1 MAMGNP
7 LSIESSNCKT
17 IYEWICS
24 GAMFDDRMENDGN
37 MSFSGMVRHD
47 GMMIGESSSNGRK
60 RFSYFHLGGL
70 VLFSHTHI
78 SIYPP
83 IHPSIHRTIDL
94 FIYPIL
100 SFPILSYPSLSF
112 PILSQPFL
120 SFPILSYPFLLLLA
134 S

>member
-1 MAMGNP
+1 
-7 LSIESSNCKT
+7 
-17 IYEWICS
+17 
-24 GAMFDDRMENDGN
+24 MFDDRMENDGN

-78 SIYPP
+78 YLST
-83 IHPSIHRTIDL
+83 HPSIHPSNDRS
-94 FIYPIL
+94 IYL
-100 SFPILSYPSLSF
+100 SYPILSYPILAF
-112 PILSQPFL
+112 PFLSQPFL
-120 SFPILSYPFLLLLA
+120 SFPILSFPAAA